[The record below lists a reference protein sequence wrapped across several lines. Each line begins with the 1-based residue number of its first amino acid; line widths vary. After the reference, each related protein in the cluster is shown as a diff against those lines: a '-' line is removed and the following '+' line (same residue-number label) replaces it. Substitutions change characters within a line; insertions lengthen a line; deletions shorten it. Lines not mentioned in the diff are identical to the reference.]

1 MKLTRFAPAV
11 LALCLGASPAFCQMG
26 AMPMDHGASKPA
38 VQSHTLTVTANG
50 KSVTL
55 SMADLKAMPQRT
67 LRVHNGHSNQDE
79 TYTGVGLDDLLAK
92 YGVSLANGN
101 AHKVYHS
108 YLKVEGTDKYWVLYS
123 ASEVIPELHTWDAI
137 VAISVNGE
145 PILAD
150 GEFRM
155 VAGGERRPARW
166 VNNLTALTIV
176 TLE

>member
-11 LALCLGASPAFCQMG
+11 LALCLGASSALCQMG
-26 AMPMDHGASKPA
+26 SMPMDHGAAKPS
-38 VQSHTLTVTANG
+38 VPSHTLTVTANG
-50 KSVTL
+50 KAVTL
-55 SMADLKAMPQRT
+55 SMADLQAMPQRT
-67 LRVHNGHSNQDE
+67 LRVHNGHNNQDE

-92 YGVSLANGN
+92 YGVTLANGG

-108 YLKVEGTDKYWVLYS
+108 YIKAEGTDKYWVLYS
-123 ASEVIPELHTWDAI
+123 ASEVIPEMHTWDSI
-137 VAISVNGE
+137 VAITVNGE
-145 PILAD
+145 PIRD
-150 GEFRM
+150 NGEFRM

>member
-1 MKLTRFAPAV
+1 MKLIRFAPAV
-11 LALCLGASPAFCQMG
+11 LALCLGASPSLCQMG
-26 AMPMDHGASKPA
+26 AMPMDHGSAKPA
-38 VQSHTLTVTANG
+38 VPSHTLTITANG
-50 KSVTL
+50 KSVTM
-55 SMADLKAMPQRT
+55 SMADLQALPQRT
-67 LRVHNGHSNQDE
+67 LRVHNGHNNQDE

-108 YLKVEGTDKYWVLYS
+108 YLKAEGTDKYWVLYS

-137 VAISVNGE
+137 VAITVNGQ

-166 VNNLTALTIV
+166 VNNLSSLTIV